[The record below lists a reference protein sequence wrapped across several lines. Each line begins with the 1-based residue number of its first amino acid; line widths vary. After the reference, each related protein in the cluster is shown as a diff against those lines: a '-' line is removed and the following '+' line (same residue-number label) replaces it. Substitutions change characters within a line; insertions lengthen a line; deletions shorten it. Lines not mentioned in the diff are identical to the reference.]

1 MVQLVRVV
9 DGDTIDVNLGG
20 QLETVRYVGID
31 TPERGQPGYRA
42 ATEANQLLLGSGPLY
57 LVQDRTNRDRYDR
70 LLRYVYTA
78 EGVFVNAEMMRQG
91 WAQPVEYAPDTLHA
105 ADFRQLALEAAQ
117 SGAGFW
123 AGTSAYDGAMSY
135 GLTTGEINVRSGPGT
150 DFEVSGLA
158 VAGTPVTIFGRNEA
172 GNWVQVRT
180 PERLGGWMY
189 APLLAVNVPVAGIG
203 VASDI
208 PVAIQSVAAAPVAT
222 VLAVFPDVPV
232 VVPEP
237 SGNGSL
243 RLGVLN
249 YDGAVAQVESDE
261 YMEIVN
267 NGGPLTLQGWR
278 LMDDDGNEFRFPAFE
293 MGTGQA
299 CRVYTNEIHGEY
311 CGFSF
316 GSNKALWENSG
327 DVVMLV
333 DPTGVVVEWRCWGGG
348 C

>member
-135 GLTTGEINVRSGPGT
+135 GLTTGEINVFHRNYL
-150 DFEVSGLA
+150 FE
-158 VAGTPVTIFGRNEA
+158 PF
-172 GNWVQVRT
+172 
-180 PERLGGWMY
+180 
-189 APLLAVNVPVAGIG
+189 
-203 VASDI
+203 
-208 PVAIQSVAAAPVAT
+208 
-222 VLAVFPDVPV
+222 
-232 VVPEP
+232 
-237 SGNGSL
+237 
-243 RLGVLN
+243 
-249 YDGAVAQVESDE
+249 
-261 YMEIVN
+261 
-267 NGGPLTLQGWR
+267 LT
-278 LMDDDGNEFRFPAFE
+278 
-293 MGTGQA
+293 
-299 CRVYTNEIHGEY
+299 
-311 CGFSF
+311 
-316 GSNKALWENSG
+316 
-327 DVVMLV
+327 
-333 DPTGVVVEWRCWGGG
+333 
-348 C
+348 